1 MIELTPDQLEELI
14 DYFRLLAEIEA
25 SLKDGVE

>member
-1 MIELTPDQLEELI
+1 MIDLKPEAIDALV